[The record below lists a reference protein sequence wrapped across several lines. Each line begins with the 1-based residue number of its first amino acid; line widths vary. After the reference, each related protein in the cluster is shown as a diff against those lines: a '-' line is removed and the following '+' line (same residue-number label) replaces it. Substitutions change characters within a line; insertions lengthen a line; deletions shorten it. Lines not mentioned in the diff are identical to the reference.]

1 MVNRTNGAGPR
12 TVWREGVAL
21 AAPRAPRSGR
31 RGEPRT
37 CNPLLLEERGK
48 QQIARATLEESL
60 GNWQETAFSLS
71 HGARSFLEVAEFHEQ
86 LFRELRQRGAEPEAL
101 EDQRKIAIKYYQ
113 RSADVR
119 REAITAFERIG
130 YMREIARDYAFLG
143 KTLFV
148 LGVLDRNVPTLREAV
163 ETRSRALDLFNSMGI
178 TDLASAE
185 LVYLAETHR
194 EIGRF
199 EEDPRLKLEAYL
211 QARGLAE
218 RALAQLPSEERPRQR
233 CFLLEVSAKVAFLR
247 DDPEEAAQIRDGG
260 LSLAEEVGK
269 LDLAGPAAHC
279 LFVAAKLQRFIAK
292 KSGRR
297 ADLEEALKLTER
309 AHRAFLEMGQQKPI
323 LNLAAH
329 ILELKQLLEQTNG

>member
-1 MVNRTNGAGPR
+1 
-12 TVWREGVAL
+12 
-21 AAPRAPRSGR
+21 
-31 RGEPRT
+31 
-37 CNPLLLEERGK
+37 
-48 QQIARATLEESL
+48 
-60 GNWQETAFSLS
+60 LS